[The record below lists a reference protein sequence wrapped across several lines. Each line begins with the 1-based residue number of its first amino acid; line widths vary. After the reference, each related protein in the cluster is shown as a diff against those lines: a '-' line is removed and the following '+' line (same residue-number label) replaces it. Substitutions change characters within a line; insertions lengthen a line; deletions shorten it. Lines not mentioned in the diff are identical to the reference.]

1 MWDDY
6 ECFGDRNDA
15 AGMDRL
21 PSYSEA
27 TTWPG
32 GLGLFFKYS
41 INFDSAPLKGGSPV
55 CVSGTSSV

>member
-32 GLGLFFKYS
+32 GLGLFFKYT
-41 INFDSAPLKGGSPV
+41 INFNSAPLKKVVPWV
-55 CVSGTSSV
+55 A